1 MMTSSSRLTVT
12 GSGMCHAPDLRSIR
26 SIEDGSGFGHMRR
39 ADGGTDYGYREEYRS
54 DCRQRDLG
62 KIVIEH
68 RLSP

>member
-1 MMTSSSRLTVT
+1 
-12 GSGMCHAPDLRSIR
+12 MCHAPDLRSIR